1 MADLLGLQPEP
12 FDCTGRLEK
21 YHMSLKKLF
30 AGPKVGDVR
39 GRDNNFNL
47 IRFLAAT
54 MVIWTHAFGLLGH
67 TESEPVY
74 RIFGIGAGDLGVDIF
89 FVLSG
94 YLVSKSLDGKTVT
107 QFAWARFMRIYPGL
121 WAATLISVLVV
132 AVFFTDLSAGRFL
145 VSPGTLAYVFHNV
158 TLLPKLGARLT
169 LPHAFHSPG
178 DQFNVALW
186 TLPYELQMYVL
197 LALLSVLLGLRVRYV
212 GLTAAFGAL
221 GVLLVKF
228 DGLHL
233 MEVNRGR
240 FLYLFFA
247 GSLIYTLRTRIALR
261 GWIAATGAG
270 LIVLTI
276 ALTENQSVRQAVLLA
291 VLPYLLLWSGPV
303 PGGWLRNW
311 NRLGDYSYGM
321 YIYACPV
328 QIGLIATGVTSTP
341 AGNFILAMLVT
352 APFAV
357 GSWHL
362 LEKRVLHK
370 PLPGFLAFGLPRR
383 APSLSE

>member
-1 MADLLGLQPEP
+1 
-12 FDCTGRLEK
+12 
-21 YHMSLKKLF
+21 MSLKKLF
-30 AGPKVGDVR
+30 AGPRVGDFR

-67 TESEPVY
+67 TEFEPVH
-74 RIFGIGAGDLGVDIF
+74 RIFGMGAGDLGVDVF

-94 YLVSKSLDGKTVT
+94 YLVSKSLDGKTIT

-291 VLPYLLLWSGPV
+291 VLPYLLLWSGLV